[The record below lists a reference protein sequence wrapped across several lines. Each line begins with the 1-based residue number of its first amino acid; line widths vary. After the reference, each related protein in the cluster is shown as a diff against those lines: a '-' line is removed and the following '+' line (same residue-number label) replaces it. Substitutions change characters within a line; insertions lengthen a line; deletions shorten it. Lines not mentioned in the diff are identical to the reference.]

1 MFKHPLQNRTNVQ
14 IKGGGGSKA
23 FWTMFK
29 NTALFWKDGFPY
41 FDFICAP
48 SLEYHHHLYT
58 LCNQRS
64 VMRFFCAVIYSR
76 SVAVQ
81 SKPCGTLAPVYGVNL
96 AQGRTDPSKRLLLSS
111 YFKGRKAKCQPE
123 DRHLQKLAA
132 PTNYVSKTET
142 PSTHAH

>member
-1 MFKHPLQNRTNVQ
+1 MVIGHCDHLNFKVKFRFLMFCRGLQA
-14 IKGGGGSKA
+14 A
-23 FWTMFK
+23 FRRVRV
-29 NTALFWKDGFPY
+29 Y